1 MTKKDGRLFG
11 VLSITNT
18 TLLTSVSRMIIRS
31 QTPSTKIRKGG
42 LVVGGGPFDIASG
55 GSNDDTCYC
64 RISKPGMGG
73 GLSACNGSTASTIAL
88 AGASVPNL
96 VLNLIK
102 NIVGAGV
109 LGLPAGIAAF
119 GDAPS
124 AVLPALFLIIL
135 MGSMSAYGFSLIGRL
150 CAYTKTPSYRA
161 AWEVALQDT
170 TTSWIPAVACMMVT
184 CSLILSYSM
193 ILSRTVPDL
202 ILFAKPNLYVSPTEG
217 LLGVT
222 LMVLL
227 PLCLLKDLKSLAPFS
242 LIGISGMLYTNG
254 AMTMRYLQG
263 SYHEASVD
271 IHTPTFLDDLSD
283 EALPHFGNNGA
294 GCVFSSDSLLLVS
307 ILSTAFS
314 AHYNAP
320 MFYWELE
327 EPSLQSYKTVVA
339 TSFCVSMGIMALTT
353 IVGFL
358 TFGGASQGL
367 ILNNYATSDFLMTMS
382 RFAVTLSLVCSY
394 PLAFVGI
401 RDGVLDFLQ
410 IPHEQRKPW
419 LLNCATVVLLII
431 FTYLALEVH
440 DLRVLFALKGAT
452 LGTATMY
459 LFPSYMMLHYCRQQK
474 ALIGTGKMAQAQI
487 ELIESLE
494 AETPWMMVNAL
505 LGFLMG
511 CIGTYRALQI
521 V

>member
-1 MTKKDGRLFG
+1 M
-11 VLSITNT
+11 
-18 TLLTSVSRMIIRS
+18 LLTTDSIMAIRI
-31 QTPSTKIRKGG
+31 QTPSTKIRKGK
-42 LVVGGGPFDIASG
+42 LLVGGDPHDIAASE
-55 GSNDDTCYC
+55 SNDDACYSPV
-64 RISKPGMGG
+64 SKPGMGG
-73 GLSACNGSTASTIAL
+73 GLSACV
-88 AGASVPNL
+88 GASIPNL
-96 VLNLIK
+96 VFNLIK

-124 AVLPALFLIIL
+124 AVLPAFLLIVL

-150 CAYTKTPSYRA
+150 CAYTKAPSYRA

-170 TTSWIPAVACMMVT
+170 TTSWIPAVACMLVT

-202 ILFAKPNLYVSPTEG
+202 ILFVKPNLHISPMEG

-263 SYHEASVD
+263 SYHEANAD
-271 IHTPTFLDDLSD
+271 IHTHSFLDELPD
-283 EALPHFGNNGA
+283 EALPHFGTNGA
-294 GCVFSSDSLLLVS
+294 SSVFSSDALLLVS

-320 MFYWELE
+320 KFYWELE
-327 EPSLQSYKTVVA
+327 TPSLQNYQTVVA
-339 TSFCVSMGIMALTT
+339 TSFGASIGIMALAT

-358 TFGGASQGL
+358 TFGGAAQGL
-367 ILNNYATSDFLMTMS
+367 ILNNYATSDSLMTLS

-394 PLAFVGI
+394 PLAFAGI
-401 RDGVLDFLQ
+401 RDGFLDLLQ
-410 IPHEQRKPW
+410 IPPGQRTPRI
-419 LLNCATVVLLII
+419 LNGVTVILLII
-431 FTYLALEVH
+431 FTCLALDVR
-440 DLRVLFALKGAT
+440 DLRAVFALKGAT

-459 LFPSYMMLHYCRQQK
+459 LFPSYMMINYCRQQR
-474 ALIGTGKMAQAQI
+474 ALMGTEKMSKTQI

-505 LGFLMG
+505 LGFVMG